1 MVAEDLRRWLQGRG
15 AQVIGPAPRLGQARS
30 LIATEPIDAAVL
42 DIHLAG
48 ELVFPAAEALDERR
62 PFLFMSGFDWSV
74 VPVRFAHVQLIEKP
88 VSFDALLQAM
98 TVLLGG

>member
-1 MVAEDLRRWLQGRG
+1 MRVRDEDMPERG
-15 AQVIGPAPRLGQARS
+15 HFLGKPYEPRERARS

-62 PFLFMSGFDWSV
+62 IPFLFMSGFDRSV
-74 VPVRFAHVQLIEKP
+74 VPVRFAHVQLLEKP

>member
-1 MVAEDLRRWLQGRG
+1 MA
-15 AQVIGPAPRLGQARS
+15 S
-30 LIATEPIDAAVL
+30 VL

-62 PFLFMSGFDWSV
+62 PFLFMSGFDRSF

-88 VSFDALLQAM
+88 VSF
-98 TVLLGG
+98 